1 MWVVDTCVI
10 LDVFEDDPR
19 FGTASAKLLDRLL
32 PDGLTLSPATM
43 VELAPAFQ
51 GDMAEQKR
59 FLEQAGISHMEPW
72 TANDTDAAH
81 RGWNAYVTAR
91 RAQKLPRRPI
101 ADILIGGFAINRQG
115 LVTRNPSDFRP
126 WFPKLTVRQP

>member
-10 LDVFEDDPR
+10 LDVFENDPS
-19 FGTASAKLLDRLL
+19 FGAHSAKLLERLL

-59 FLEQAGISHMEPW
+59 FLEQVGISHAEPW
-72 TANDTDAAH
+72 TPNDTDAAH
-81 RGWNAYVTAR
+81 QAWNSYITAR
-91 RAQKLPRRPI
+91 RTQKLPRRPI
-101 ADILIGGFAINRQG
+101 ADILIGAFAINRQG
-115 LVTRNPSDFRP
+115 LITRNPSDFRP